1 MSSVKNKR
9 KRQSIEQLA
18 SYKEN
23 IASHDEQQLT
33 SNVEISLSDKQQQ
46 IYNAIINNNVANLN
60 NLVARYL
67 YTLPSYTKN
76 MTINVRKSIELC
88 SNIDALKRVVDVKI
102 QRTNWPCCSLCG
114 IAIVENMQI
123 EHTIPTTLFR
133 LLFSRMFC
141 VNSTILGKEQF
152 NDIMCGR
159 FVPDDEFS
167 SAIHL
172 TIGVAHDTCNQ
183 IKGRDSFIRISVNGG
198 NVQLS
203 PDEEKIRTF
212 ANKYYSTFQN
222 GGRAGYMSRSKFISK
237 VNNIFPDISKLYN
250 TVFEKT
256 KAFITQLCIR
266 FNSFEMKTNMLR
278 GNISSLVNSNLK
290 YDSGEIRAVD
300 LFNVNTDDPNF
311 IILKEFGYIREHV
324 HNAATT
330 TKSGRYSKRNSLDST
345 LYEPNVSY
353 YIYVPKTISIIKNPS
368 EQEREIDDYITS
380 LALKLEIN
388 PIYRIGRGVKMNKT
402 QKKKSQNNKQRSKR
416 T

>member
-9 KRQSIEQLA
+9 RRKQSIEQLT
-18 SYKEN
+18 
-23 IASHDEQQLT
+23 SH
-33 SNVEISLSDKQQQ
+33 VEIPLSKEQQQ
-46 IYNAIINNNVANLN
+46 IYNAIINNDVANLN

-88 SNIDALKRVVDVKI
+88 SNIDALKRVVDVKM

-114 IAIVENMQI
+114 FAIVENMQI

-133 LLFSRMFC
+133 LLFSMMFC
-141 VNSTILGKEQF
+141 VNSTILEKTQF

-159 FVPDDEFS
+159 FVPDDAFS

-183 IKGRDSFIRISVNGG
+183 IKGRDSFIRITVNDDG
-198 NVQLS
+198 NIQLF
-203 PDEEKIRTF
+203 PDEEKIRIF

-222 GGRAGYMSRSKFISK
+222 RGRTGYMSRSNFISK
-237 VNNIFPDISKLYN
+237 VNNIFPDISKLYE

-256 KAFITQLCIR
+256 NAFITQLCYR
-266 FNSFEMKTNMLR
+266 FNSFEMQADVLR
-278 GNISSLVNSNLK
+278 GNISSLVNSELK

-300 LFNVNTDDPNF
+300 LFNVNLEDPNF
-311 IILKEFGYIREHV
+311 IILKEFGYIRENV
-324 HNAATT
+324 HNATT
-330 TKSGRYSKRNSLDST
+330 TTRTGRVSKINPSHSI

-353 YIYVPKTISIIKNPS
+353 SIYVPKTISTIKNPS

-388 PIYRIGRGVKMNKT
+388 PIYRVGRGVKRNKT
-402 QKKKSQNNKQRSKR
+402 QKKKIQINKQRSKR